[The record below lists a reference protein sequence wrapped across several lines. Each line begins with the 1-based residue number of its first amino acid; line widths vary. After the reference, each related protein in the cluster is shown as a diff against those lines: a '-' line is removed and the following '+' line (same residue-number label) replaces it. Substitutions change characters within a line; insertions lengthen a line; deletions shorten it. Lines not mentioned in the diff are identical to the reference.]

1 MKNYLVN
8 IDDPQMN
15 GGQKAKNDITHFLTE
30 ENFTELNI
38 PIIIHPEDKSLGA
51 QIRKFKDGFITIP
64 KAIKK
69 IQDAD
74 NIVFQYPIYSTFIM
88 NKLIPAIKKNTH
100 ANLCYCVK
108 RWQEKARNHQNNADS
123 NIDIGYRVGHLVFF
137 L

>member
-1 MKNYLVN
+1 MNNYLVN
-8 IDDPQMN
+8 IDDPVLN
-15 GGQKAKNDITHFLTE
+15 GGQKAKNDITRFLTE
-30 ENFTELNI
+30 DEFKELNI
-38 PIIIHPEDKSLGA
+38 PIVIHPEDKSLGA

-100 ANLCYCVK
+100 ANLIIVIHDVESI
-108 RWQEKARNHQNNADS
+108 RMFQDGSR
-123 NIDIGYRVGHLVFF
+123 
-137 L
+137 